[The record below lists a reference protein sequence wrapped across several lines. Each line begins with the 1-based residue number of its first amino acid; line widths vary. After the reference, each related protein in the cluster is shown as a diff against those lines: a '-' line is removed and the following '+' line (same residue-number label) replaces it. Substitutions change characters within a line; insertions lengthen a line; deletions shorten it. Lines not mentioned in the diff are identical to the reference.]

1 LKNYKISQ
9 RIHQSYHMVRKT
21 IRGSQEKQRLLPP

>member
-1 LKNYKISQ
+1 
-9 RIHQSYHMVRKT
+9 MVRKT